1 MNTLNRFSNLDDN
14 DNDNDND
21 YYEGGDENVN
31 SFKPTKKSV
40 PFKTTATVQD
50 TTTPTPTVS
59 EFKLTQELFPSLT
72 TTKSVKTVPV
82 PVPVPASLSFS
93 KIISIKEEEEE
104 KEVVPV
110 INGGEPGNMPEGCF
124 VAVFNKK
131 SRRLHIKPFQ
141 TKVQTEEEVQVELF
155 KESNKVLHGLNKLH
169 IRRSKKYLSTW
180 GEDEYIQTFLSERDV
195 ESAPIF
201 LKTS

>member
-14 DNDNDND
+14 DND
-21 YYEGGDENVN
+21 YYEEGDDNVN

-50 TTTPTPTVS
+50 TTIITTP
-59 EFKLTQELFPSLT
+59 EFKLTKELFPSLT
-72 TTKSVKTVPV
+72 TTTTTTKS
-82 PVPVPASLSFS
+82 VPVPASLSFS
-93 KIISIKEEEEE
+93 KIISIKEEEKEE
-104 KEVVPV
+104 EVVPV
-110 INGGEPGNMPEGCF
+110 INGGEPSNMPEGCF

-141 TKVQTEEEVQVELF
+141 KKVQTEEDIQVELF
-155 KESNKVLHGLNKLH
+155 KEANQVLHGLNKLH